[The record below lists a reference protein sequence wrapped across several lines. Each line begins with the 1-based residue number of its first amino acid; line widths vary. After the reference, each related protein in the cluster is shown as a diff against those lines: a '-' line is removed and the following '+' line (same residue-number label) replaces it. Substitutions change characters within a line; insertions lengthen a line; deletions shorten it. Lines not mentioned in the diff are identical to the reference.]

1 MNDLTAVSLFAGIG
15 GIDRALE
22 QAGAKMTAA
31 VEIDPD
37 CREILRRHFPG
48 TAIFNDVTE
57 VTGDQLRAAGFVPG
71 RGILTGGF
79 PCQGL
84 SVAGLRKGLADA
96 RSGLF
101 WHVMRLADE
110 LRPRWLLLENVPG
123 LLSAVCPCPGD
134 GTCVA
139 GRRTVACGEWR
150 GDRDSR
156 EWFPDVPHNVG
167 GGACP
172 GGCMAAHGGAMGA
185 VLGALG
191 ERGYG
196 FAYRVLDAQFFGVPQ
211 RRRRVFIAGC
221 LGDRAASVQVLLE
234 PESSEGNP
242 AAGRSARARTAGA
255 PRGGA
260 VSALQGGGRRGHRID
275 AEGAAGGQL
284 IPEIAYPLVSGGND
298 RHDESQMTYVT
309 APTLTAGWGTNHG
322 APGYGGKDDA
332 VLAVAEATFPVALR
346 GREGGSQIE
355 AGEPGEPAF
364 TVRTPGG
371 GSSLPMVAHAITA
384 REAKGADSDAT
395 SGFIVAAQPTRQI
408 AQALTSNYGK
418 QPDNSDTNLGP
429 TLVTHALTSE
439 GADASEDGTGRGTP
453 LVAVPVAWRGR
464 GMEAGE
470 ESIANAVRSGGDGHT
485 GDQMGYVMTSAATGF
500 NTKESGRGAIEGL
513 APTLRA
519 ESGDPHM
526 GGRTAVAHA
535 HAVRRLTPL
544 ECERLQGFPDRWT
557 LTQADGTEQS
567 DSARYRQLGNSV
579 AVPCVAWITRR
590 IAAVEHL
597 ASEAAA

>member
-1 MNDLTAVSLFAGIG
+1 MNGLTAVSLFAGIG

-22 QAGAKMTAA
+22 LAGFKVTAA

-37 CREILRRHFPG
+37 CRGVLRRHFPD

-57 VTGDQLRAAGFVPG
+57 VTGDQLRAAGFVPR
-71 RGILTGGF
+71 RGILSGGF

-123 LLSAVCPCPGD
+123 LLSSVCPCTGD

-150 GDRDSR
+150 SDRDTR
-156 EWFPDVPHNVG
+156 EWFPYVPHNVA

-221 LGDRAASVQVLLE
+221 LGDRAAPVQVLLE
-234 PESSEGNP
+234 PEGGGGDH
-242 AAGRSARARTAGA
+242 AAGTQARARVAGTLAASAGGGGLGGAGQSANAITSRLVETAPTLTAAWGTNHGA
-255 PRGGA
+255 PGHGGKDDA
-260 VSALQGGGRRGHRID
+260 VLAVTAATLQGGGRRGYRID

-284 IPEIAYPLVSGGND
+284 IPAIALPLVSGGND
-298 RHDESQMTYVT
+298 RHDESQMTYIT
-309 APTLTAGWGTNHG
+309 
-322 APGYGGKDDA
+322 
-332 VLAVAEATFPVALR
+332 
-346 GREGGSQIE
+346 
-355 AGEPGEPAF
+355 
-364 TVRTPGG
+364 
-371 GSSLPMVAHAITA
+371 HAITA
-384 REAKGADSDAT
+384 REGKGPDSDAT
-395 SGFIVAAQPTRQI
+395 NGFI
-408 AQALTSNYGK
+408 
-418 QPDNSDTNLGP
+418 
-429 TLVTHALTSE
+429 
-439 GADASEDGTGRGTP
+439 
-453 LVAVPVAWRGR
+453 AVPVAWRGR

-470 ESIANAVRSGGDGHT
+470 ENIANAIRSGGDGHT
-485 GDQMGYVMTSAATGF
+485 GDQMGYVMS
-500 NTKESGRGAIEGL
+500 L
-513 APTLRA
+513 
-519 ESGDPHM
+519 
-526 GGRTAVAHA
+526 AVAGDFSASEGVAQAVRAA
-535 HAVRRLTPL
+535 HGQPGNVGDAQAVRRLTPL

-557 LTQADGTEQS
+557 THRADGAGQS
-567 DSARYRQLGNSV
+567 DSTRYRQLGNSV

-590 IAAVEHL
+590 IAALEV
-597 ASEAAA
+597 ASEARGAA